1 MLSGKERTYVEH
13 RLEKAPTGIR
23 GFDEIT
29 QGGLPK
35 GRTALVTGGP
45 GTGKTMFAM
54 EFLVKGATEF
64 GEPGVFVSFEETAD
78 ELIANSA
85 SLGFSLPELCDA
97 NLLYIDYVRVERSE
111 IEESGEY
118 DLEGLFIR
126 LSHAINS
133 VGARRLVLDTIETLF
148 SGLPNISILRAELR
162 RLFRWIK
169 DKNIS
174 TIVTGERGAVSLTR
188 EGLEEYVSDCVVLLD
203 HRVTD
208 QISTRRLRVLKYRGS
223 EHGTNEYPFL
233 ISDRGFMVLPITSMK
248 LDYAVGEERVSSGI
262 PRLDAMLG
270 GKGFYRGS
278 LILVSGTAG
287 TGKTAVAASFA
298 DAACHRGEKT
308 MYFAFEESSQQVV
321 RNMRSIG
328 LDLEQWTGKG
338 ILKIVGQR
346 PTIHG
351 LEHHLLSMQFMIDD
365 FRPTTVVVDPVTNLS
380 QVGSLRDVRLMLSRL
395 VDYLKARNIT
405 ILFTSLTQ
413 GGTDAELTD
422 VGISSLA
429 DSWMKLQNL
438 EAGGER
444 NRGISILKS
453 RGMSHSNQVREFLL
467 TDQGIDLVDTYT
479 GPEGV
484 PAGSA
489 RVAREADERAQEAA
503 LRLEIERLEEDRKK
517 RRALLEEQITRL
529 RSEFESAEKEL
540 EGRIRLEKLKMETI
554 FRKRKEMGTSR
565 KAET

>member
-85 SLGFSLPELCDA
+85 SLGLSLPELCDA
-97 NLLYIDYVRVERSE
+97 NLLYMDYVRVERSE

-233 ISDRGFMVLPITSMK
+233 ISDRGFMVLPITSVK

-287 TGKTAVAASFA
+287 TGKTTVAASFA
-298 DAACHRGEKT
+298 DAACRRGEKT
-308 MYFAFEESSQQVV
+308 MYFAFEESAQQVV

-351 LEHHLLSMQFMIDD
+351 LEHHLMSMQFMIDD

-429 DSWMKLQNL
+429 DSWLKLQNL

-453 RGMSHSNQVREFLL
+453 RGMAHSNQVREFLL

>member
-85 SLGFSLPELCDA
+85 SLGLSLPELCDA
-97 NLLYIDYVRVERSE
+97 NLLYMDYVRVERSE

-126 LSHAINS
+126 LSHAINT

-148 SGLPNISILRAELR
+148 SGLSNVSILRAELR
-162 RLFRWIK
+162 RLFRWLK

-174 TIVTGERGAVSLTR
+174 TIVTGERGAESLTR
-188 EGLEEYVSDCVVLLD
+188 EGLEEYVSDCVILPD

-208 QISTRRLRVLKYRGS
+208 QVSTRRLRVLKYRGS

-233 ISDRGFMVLPITSMK
+233 ISDRGFMVLPITSVK

-287 TGKTAVAASFA
+287 TGKTTVAASFA
-298 DAACHRGEKT
+298 DAACRRGEKT
-308 MYFAFEESSQQVV
+308 MYFAFEESAQQVV

-351 LEHHLLSMQFMIDD
+351 LEHHLMSMQFMIDD

-484 PAGSA
+484 LAGSA
-489 RVAREADERAQEAA
+489 RVAREDDERAQEAA

-517 RRALLEEQITRL
+517 RRALLEDQITRL
-529 RSEFESAEKEL
+529 RSEYESAEKEL

>member
-1 MLSGKERTYVEH
+1 M
-13 RLEKAPTGIR
+13 
-23 GFDEIT
+23 
-29 QGGLPK
+29 
-35 GRTALVTGGP
+35 
-45 GTGKTMFAM
+45 
-54 EFLVKGATEF
+54 
-64 GEPGVFVSFEETAD
+64 
-78 ELIANSA
+78 
-85 SLGFSLPELCDA
+85 
-97 NLLYIDYVRVERSE
+97 ERSE

-126 LSHAINS
+126 LSHAINT

-148 SGLPNISILRAELR
+148 SGLSNVSILRAELR
-162 RLFRWIK
+162 RLFRWLK

-174 TIVTGERGAVSLTR
+174 TIVTGERGAESLTR
-188 EGLEEYVSDCVVLLD
+188 EGLEEYVSDCVILLD

-208 QISTRRLRVLKYRGS
+208 QVSTRRLRVLKYRGS

-233 ISDRGFMVLPITSMK
+233 ISDRGFMVLPITSVK

-287 TGKTAVAASFA
+287 TGKTTVAASFA
-298 DAACHRGEKT
+298 DAACRRGEKT
-308 MYFAFEESSQQVV
+308 MYFAFEESAQQVV

-351 LEHHLLSMQFMIDD
+351 LEHHLMSMQFMIDD

-429 DSWMKLQNL
+429 DSWLKLQNL

-453 RGMSHSNQVREFLL
+453 RGMAHSNQVREFLL

-517 RRALLEEQITRL
+517 RRALLEDQITRL
-529 RSEFESAEKEL
+529 RSEYESAEKEL

>member
-85 SLGFSLPELCDA
+85 SLGLSLPELCDA
-97 NLLYIDYVRVERSE
+97 NLLYMDYVRVERSE

-126 LSHAINS
+126 LSHAINT

-148 SGLPNISILRAELR
+148 SGLSNVSILRAELR
-162 RLFRWIK
+162 RLFRWLK

-174 TIVTGERGAVSLTR
+174 TIVTGERGAESLTR
-188 EGLEEYVSDCVVLLD
+188 EGLEEYVSDCVILLD

-208 QISTRRLRVLKYRGS
+208 QVSTRRLRVLKYRGS

-233 ISDRGFMVLPITSMK
+233 ISDRGFMVLPITSVK

-287 TGKTAVAASFA
+287 TGKTTVAASFA
-298 DAACHRGEKT
+298 DAACRRGEKT
-308 MYFAFEESSQQVV
+308 MYFAFEESAQQVV

-484 PAGSA
+484 LAGSA
-489 RVAREADERAQEAA
+489 RVAREDDERAQEAA

>member
-453 RGMSHSNQVREFLL
+453 RGMAHSNQVREFLL

-484 PAGSA
+484 LAGSA
-489 RVAREADERAQEAA
+489 RVAREDDERAQEAA

>member
-287 TGKTAVAASFA
+287 TGKTTVAASFA
-298 DAACHRGEKT
+298 DAACRRGEKT
-308 MYFAFEESSQQVV
+308 MYFAFEESAQQVV

-351 LEHHLLSMQFMIDD
+351 LEHHLMSMQFMIDD

-484 PAGSA
+484 LAGSA
-489 RVAREADERAQEAA
+489 RVAREDDERAQEAA

-517 RRALLEEQITRL
+517 RRALLEDQITRL
-529 RSEFESAEKEL
+529 RSEYESAEKEL

>member
-85 SLGFSLPELCDA
+85 SLGLSLPELCDA
-97 NLLYIDYVRVERSE
+97 NLLYMDYVRVERSE

-126 LSHAINS
+126 LSHAINT

-148 SGLPNISILRAELR
+148 SGLSNVSILRAELR
-162 RLFRWIK
+162 RLFRWLK

-174 TIVTGERGAVSLTR
+174 TIVTGERGAESLTR
-188 EGLEEYVSDCVVLLD
+188 EGLEEYVSDCVILLD

-208 QISTRRLRVLKYRGS
+208 QVSTRRLRVLKYRGS

-233 ISDRGFMVLPITSMK
+233 ISDRGFMVLPITSVK

-287 TGKTAVAASFA
+287 TGKTTVAASFA
-298 DAACHRGEKT
+298 DAACRRGEKT
-308 MYFAFEESSQQVV
+308 MYFAFEESAQQVV

-351 LEHHLLSMQFMIDD
+351 LEHHLMSMQFMIDD

-395 VDYLKARNIT
+395 VNYLKARNIT

-429 DSWMKLQNL
+429 DSWLKLQNL

-453 RGMSHSNQVREFLL
+453 RGMAHSNQVREFLL

-517 RRALLEEQITRL
+517 RRALLEDQITRL
-529 RSEFESAEKEL
+529 RSEYESAEKEL

>member
-85 SLGFSLPELCDA
+85 SLGLSLPELCDA
-97 NLLYIDYVRVERSE
+97 NLLYMDYVRVERSE

-126 LSHAINS
+126 LSHAINT

-148 SGLPNISILRAELR
+148 SGLSNVSILRAELR
-162 RLFRWIK
+162 RLFRWLK

-174 TIVTGERGAVSLTR
+174 TIVTGERGAESLTR
-188 EGLEEYVSDCVVLLD
+188 EGLEEYVSDCVILLD

-208 QISTRRLRVLKYRGS
+208 QVSTRRLRVLKYRGS

-233 ISDRGFMVLPITSMK
+233 ISDRGFMVLPITSVK

-287 TGKTAVAASFA
+287 TGKTTVAASFA
-298 DAACHRGEKT
+298 DAACRRGEKT
-308 MYFAFEESSQQVV
+308 MYFAFEESAQQVV

-351 LEHHLLSMQFMIDD
+351 LEHHLMSMQFMIDD

-429 DSWMKLQNL
+429 DSWLKLQNL

-453 RGMSHSNQVREFLL
+453 RGMAHSNQVREFLL

-484 PAGSA
+484 LAGSA
-489 RVAREADERAQEAA
+489 RVAREDDERAQEAA

>member
-429 DSWMKLQNL
+429 DSWLKLQNL

-453 RGMSHSNQVREFLL
+453 RGMAHSNQVREFLL

-489 RVAREADERAQEAA
+489 RVAREDDERAQEAA

>member
-429 DSWMKLQNL
+429 DSWLKLQNL

>member
-85 SLGFSLPELCDA
+85 SLGLSLPELCDA
-97 NLLYIDYVRVERSE
+97 NLLYMDYVRVERSE

-126 LSHAINS
+126 LSHAINT

-148 SGLPNISILRAELR
+148 SGLSNVSILRAELR
-162 RLFRWIK
+162 RLFRWLK

-174 TIVTGERGAVSLTR
+174 TIVTGERGAESLTR
-188 EGLEEYVSDCVVLLD
+188 EGLEEYVSDCVILLD

-208 QISTRRLRVLKYRGS
+208 QVSTRRLRVLKYRGS

-233 ISDRGFMVLPITSMK
+233 ISDRGFMVLPITSVK

-287 TGKTAVAASFA
+287 TGKTTVAASFA
-298 DAACHRGEKT
+298 DAACRRGEKT
-308 MYFAFEESSQQVV
+308 MYFAFEESAQQVV

-351 LEHHLLSMQFMIDD
+351 LEHHLMSMQFMIDD

-453 RGMSHSNQVREFLL
+453 RGMAHSNQVREFLL

-484 PAGSA
+484 LAGSA
-489 RVAREADERAQEAA
+489 RVAREDDERAQEAA

-517 RRALLEEQITRL
+517 RRALLEDQITRL
-529 RSEFESAEKEL
+529 RSEYESAEKEL

>member
-85 SLGFSLPELCDA
+85 SLGLSLPELCDA
-97 NLLYIDYVRVERSE
+97 NLLYMDYVRVERSE

-126 LSHAINS
+126 LSHAINT

-148 SGLPNISILRAELR
+148 SGLSNVSILRAELR
-162 RLFRWIK
+162 RLFRWLK

-174 TIVTGERGAVSLTR
+174 TIVTGERGAESLTR
-188 EGLEEYVSDCVVLLD
+188 EGLEEYVSDCVILLD

-208 QISTRRLRVLKYRGS
+208 QVSTRRLRVLKYRGS

-233 ISDRGFMVLPITSMK
+233 ISDRGFMVLPITSVK

-351 LEHHLLSMQFMIDD
+351 LEHHLMSMQFMIDD

-429 DSWMKLQNL
+429 DSWLKLQNL

-453 RGMSHSNQVREFLL
+453 RGMAHSNQVREFLL

>member
-85 SLGFSLPELCDA
+85 SLGLSLPELCDA
-97 NLLYIDYVRVERSE
+97 NLLYMDYVRVERSE

-126 LSHAINS
+126 LSHAINT

-148 SGLPNISILRAELR
+148 SGLSNVSILRAELR
-162 RLFRWIK
+162 RLFRWLK

-174 TIVTGERGAVSLTR
+174 TIVTGERGAESLTR
-188 EGLEEYVSDCVVLLD
+188 EGLEEYVSDCVILLD

-208 QISTRRLRVLKYRGS
+208 QVSTRRLRVLKYRGS

-233 ISDRGFMVLPITSMK
+233 ISDRGFMVLPITSVK

-287 TGKTAVAASFA
+287 TGKTTVAASFA
-298 DAACHRGEKT
+298 DAACRRGEKT
-308 MYFAFEESSQQVV
+308 MYFAFEESAQQVV

-351 LEHHLLSMQFMIDD
+351 LEHHLMSMQFMIDD

-429 DSWMKLQNL
+429 DSWLKLQNL

-453 RGMSHSNQVREFLL
+453 RGMAHSNQVREFLL

>member
-85 SLGFSLPELCDA
+85 SLGLSLPELCDA

-429 DSWMKLQNL
+429 DSWLKLQNL

-453 RGMSHSNQVREFLL
+453 RGMAHSNQVREFLL

-489 RVAREADERAQEAA
+489 RVAREDDERAQEAA

>member
-429 DSWMKLQNL
+429 DSWLKLQNL

-517 RRALLEEQITRL
+517 RRALLEDQITRL
-529 RSEFESAEKEL
+529 RSEYESAEKEL

>member
-233 ISDRGFMVLPITSMK
+233 ISDRGFMVLPITSVK
-248 LDYAVGEERVSSGI
+248 LDYAVGE
-262 PRLDAMLG
+262 
-270 GKGFYRGS
+270 
-278 LILVSGTAG
+278 
-287 TGKTAVAASFA
+287 
-298 DAACHRGEKT
+298 
-308 MYFAFEESSQQVV
+308 
-321 RNMRSIG
+321 
-328 LDLEQWTGKG
+328 
-338 ILKIVGQR
+338 
-346 PTIHG
+346 
-351 LEHHLLSMQFMIDD
+351 
-365 FRPTTVVVDPVTNLS
+365 
-380 QVGSLRDVRLMLSRL
+380 
-395 VDYLKARNIT
+395 
-405 ILFTSLTQ
+405 
-413 GGTDAELTD
+413 
-422 VGISSLA
+422 
-429 DSWMKLQNL
+429 
-438 EAGGER
+438 
-444 NRGISILKS
+444 
-453 RGMSHSNQVREFLL
+453 
-467 TDQGIDLVDTYT
+467 
-479 GPEGV
+479 
-484 PAGSA
+484 
-489 RVAREADERAQEAA
+489 
-503 LRLEIERLEEDRKK
+503 
-517 RRALLEEQITRL
+517 
-529 RSEFESAEKEL
+529 
-540 EGRIRLEKLKMETI
+540 
-554 FRKRKEMGTSR
+554 
-565 KAET
+565 

>member
-287 TGKTAVAASFA
+287 TGKTTVAASFA
-298 DAACHRGEKT
+298 DAACRRGEKT
-308 MYFAFEESSQQVV
+308 MYFAFEESAQQVV

-351 LEHHLLSMQFMIDD
+351 LEHHLMSMQFMIDD

-429 DSWMKLQNL
+429 DSWLKLQNL

-453 RGMSHSNQVREFLL
+453 RGMAHSNQVREFLL

-484 PAGSA
+484 LAGSA
-489 RVAREADERAQEAA
+489 RVAREDDERAQEAA

>member
-85 SLGFSLPELCDA
+85 SLGLSLPELCDA
-97 NLLYIDYVRVERSE
+97 NLLYMDYVRVERSE

-148 SGLPNISILRAELR
+148 SGLSNVSILRAELR
-162 RLFRWIK
+162 RLFRWLK

-174 TIVTGERGAVSLTR
+174 TIVTGERGAESLTR
-188 EGLEEYVSDCVVLLD
+188 EGLEEYVSDCVILLD

-208 QISTRRLRVLKYRGS
+208 QVSTRRLRVLKYRGS

-233 ISDRGFMVLPITSMK
+233 ISDRGFMVLPITSVK

-287 TGKTAVAASFA
+287 TGKTTVAASFA
-298 DAACHRGEKT
+298 DAACRRGEKT
-308 MYFAFEESSQQVV
+308 MYFAFEESAQQVV

-351 LEHHLLSMQFMIDD
+351 LEHHLMSMQFMIDD

-484 PAGSA
+484 LAGSA
-489 RVAREADERAQEAA
+489 RVAREDDERAQEAA

-517 RRALLEEQITRL
+517 RRALLEDQITRL
-529 RSEFESAEKEL
+529 RSEYESAEKEL

>member
-85 SLGFSLPELCDA
+85 SLGLSLPELCDA
-97 NLLYIDYVRVERSE
+97 NLLYMDYVRVERSE

-126 LSHAINS
+126 LSHAINT

-148 SGLPNISILRAELR
+148 SGLSNVSILRAELR
-162 RLFRWIK
+162 RLFRWLK

-174 TIVTGERGAVSLTR
+174 TIVTGERGAESLTR
-188 EGLEEYVSDCVVLLD
+188 EGLEEYVSDCVILLD

-208 QISTRRLRVLKYRGS
+208 QVSTRRLRVLKYRGS

-233 ISDRGFMVLPITSMK
+233 ISDRGFMVLPITSVK

-287 TGKTAVAASFA
+287 TGKTTVAASFA
-298 DAACHRGEKT
+298 DAACRRGEKT
-308 MYFAFEESSQQVV
+308 MYFAFEESAQQVV

-351 LEHHLLSMQFMIDD
+351 LEHHLMSMQFMIDD

-429 DSWMKLQNL
+429 DSWLKLQNL

-453 RGMSHSNQVREFLL
+453 RGMAHSNQVREFLL

-517 RRALLEEQITRL
+517 RRALLEDQITRL
-529 RSEFESAEKEL
+529 RSEYESAEKEL

>member
-308 MYFAFEESSQQVV
+308 MYFAFEESAQQVV

-429 DSWMKLQNL
+429 DSWLKLQNL

-453 RGMSHSNQVREFLL
+453 RGMAHSNQVREFLL

>member
-85 SLGFSLPELCDA
+85 SLGLSLPELCDA

-429 DSWMKLQNL
+429 DSWLKLQNL

-453 RGMSHSNQVREFLL
+453 RGMAHSNQVREFLL

>member
-85 SLGFSLPELCDA
+85 SLGLSLPELCDA
-97 NLLYIDYVRVERSE
+97 NLLYMDYVRVERSE

-126 LSHAINS
+126 LSHAINT

-148 SGLPNISILRAELR
+148 SGLSNVSILRAELR
-162 RLFRWIK
+162 RLFRWLK

-174 TIVTGERGAVSLTR
+174 TIVTGERGAESLTR
-188 EGLEEYVSDCVVLLD
+188 EGLEEYVSDCVILLD

-208 QISTRRLRVLKYRGS
+208 QVSTRRLRVLKYRGS

-233 ISDRGFMVLPITSMK
+233 ISDRGFMVLPITSVK

-287 TGKTAVAASFA
+287 TGKTTVAASFA
-298 DAACHRGEKT
+298 DAACRRGEKT
-308 MYFAFEESSQQVV
+308 MYFAFEESAQQVV

-517 RRALLEEQITRL
+517 RRALLEDQITRL
-529 RSEFESAEKEL
+529 RSEYESAEKEL

>member
-85 SLGFSLPELCDA
+85 SLGLSLPELCDA

-126 LSHAINS
+126 LSHAINT

-148 SGLPNISILRAELR
+148 SGLSNVSILRAELR
-162 RLFRWIK
+162 RLFRWLK

-174 TIVTGERGAVSLTR
+174 TIVTGERGAESLTR
-188 EGLEEYVSDCVVLLD
+188 EGLEEYVSDCVILLD

-208 QISTRRLRVLKYRGS
+208 QVSTRRLRVLKYRGS

-233 ISDRGFMVLPITSMK
+233 ISDRGFMVLPITSVK

-429 DSWMKLQNL
+429 DSWLKLQNL

-453 RGMSHSNQVREFLL
+453 RGMAHSNQVREFLL

>member
-489 RVAREADERAQEAA
+489 RVAREDDERAQEAA

>member
-85 SLGFSLPELCDA
+85 SLGLSLPELCDA
-97 NLLYIDYVRVERSE
+97 NLLYMDYVRVERSE

-126 LSHAINS
+126 LSHAINT

-148 SGLPNISILRAELR
+148 SGLSNVSILRAELR
-162 RLFRWIK
+162 RLFRWLK

-174 TIVTGERGAVSLTR
+174 TIVTGERGAESLTR
-188 EGLEEYVSDCVVLLD
+188 EGLEEYVSDCVILLD

-208 QISTRRLRVLKYRGS
+208 QVSTRRLRVLKYRGS

-233 ISDRGFMVLPITSMK
+233 ISDRGFMVLPITSVK

-287 TGKTAVAASFA
+287 TGKTTVAASFA
-298 DAACHRGEKT
+298 DAACRRGEKT
-308 MYFAFEESSQQVV
+308 MYFAFEESAQQVV

-351 LEHHLLSMQFMIDD
+351 LEHHLMSMQFMIDD

>member
-188 EGLEEYVSDCVVLLD
+188 EGLEEYVSDCVILLD

-429 DSWMKLQNL
+429 DSWLKLQNL

-453 RGMSHSNQVREFLL
+453 RGMAHSNQVREFLL

>member
-85 SLGFSLPELCDA
+85 SLGLSLPELCDA
-97 NLLYIDYVRVERSE
+97 NLLYMDYVRVERSE

-351 LEHHLLSMQFMIDD
+351 LEHHLMSMQFMIDD

-429 DSWMKLQNL
+429 DSWLKLQNL

>member
-85 SLGFSLPELCDA
+85 SLGLSLPELCDA
-97 NLLYIDYVRVERSE
+97 NLLYMDYVRVERSE

-126 LSHAINS
+126 LSHAINT

-148 SGLPNISILRAELR
+148 SGLSNVSILRAELR
-162 RLFRWIK
+162 RLFRWLK

-174 TIVTGERGAVSLTR
+174 TIVTGERGAESLTR
-188 EGLEEYVSDCVVLLD
+188 EGLEEYVSDCVILLD

-208 QISTRRLRVLKYRGS
+208 QVSTRRLRVLKYRGS

-233 ISDRGFMVLPITSMK
+233 ISDRGFMVLPITSVK

-351 LEHHLLSMQFMIDD
+351 LEHHLMSMQFMIDD

-429 DSWMKLQNL
+429 DSWLKLQNL

>member
-1 MLSGKERTYVEH
+1 
-13 RLEKAPTGIR
+13 
-23 GFDEIT
+23 
-29 QGGLPK
+29 
-35 GRTALVTGGP
+35 
-45 GTGKTMFAM
+45 
-54 EFLVKGATEF
+54 
-64 GEPGVFVSFEETAD
+64 
-78 ELIANSA
+78 
-85 SLGFSLPELCDA
+85 
-97 NLLYIDYVRVERSE
+97 
-111 IEESGEY
+111 
-118 DLEGLFIR
+118 
-126 LSHAINS
+126 
-133 VGARRLVLDTIETLF
+133 
-148 SGLPNISILRAELR
+148 
-162 RLFRWIK
+162 
-169 DKNIS
+169 
-174 TIVTGERGAVSLTR
+174 
-188 EGLEEYVSDCVVLLD
+188 
-203 HRVTD
+203 
-208 QISTRRLRVLKYRGS
+208 
-223 EHGTNEYPFL
+223 
-233 ISDRGFMVLPITSMK
+233 
-248 LDYAVGEERVSSGI
+248 
-262 PRLDAMLG
+262 
-270 GKGFYRGS
+270 
-278 LILVSGTAG
+278 
-287 TGKTAVAASFA
+287 
-298 DAACHRGEKT
+298 
-308 MYFAFEESSQQVV
+308 
-321 RNMRSIG
+321 MRSIG

-484 PAGSA
+484 LAGSA
-489 RVAREADERAQEAA
+489 RVAREDDERAQEAA

-517 RRALLEEQITRL
+517 RRALLEDQITRL
-529 RSEFESAEKEL
+529 RSEYESAEKEL

>member
-429 DSWMKLQNL
+429 DSWLKLQNL

-453 RGMSHSNQVREFLL
+453 RGMAHSNQVREFLL

-517 RRALLEEQITRL
+517 RRALLEDQITRL
-529 RSEFESAEKEL
+529 RSEYESAEKEL

>member
-85 SLGFSLPELCDA
+85 SLGLSLPELCDA
-97 NLLYIDYVRVERSE
+97 NLLYMDYVRVERSE

-126 LSHAINS
+126 LSHAINT

-148 SGLPNISILRAELR
+148 SGLSNVSILRAELR
-162 RLFRWIK
+162 RLFRWLK

-174 TIVTGERGAVSLTR
+174 TIVTGERGAESLTR
-188 EGLEEYVSDCVVLLD
+188 EGLEEYVSDCVILLD

-208 QISTRRLRVLKYRGS
+208 QVSTRRLRVLKYRGS

-233 ISDRGFMVLPITSMK
+233 ISDRGFMVLPITSVK

-287 TGKTAVAASFA
+287 TGKTTVAASFA
-298 DAACHRGEKT
+298 DAACRRGEKT
-308 MYFAFEESSQQVV
+308 MYFAFEESAQQVV

-351 LEHHLLSMQFMIDD
+351 LEHHLMSMQFMIDD

-484 PAGSA
+484 LAGSA
-489 RVAREADERAQEAA
+489 RVAREDDERAQEAA

>member
-85 SLGFSLPELCDA
+85 SLGLSLPELCDA
-97 NLLYIDYVRVERSE
+97 NLLYMDYVRVERSE

-126 LSHAINS
+126 LSHAINT

-148 SGLPNISILRAELR
+148 SGLSNVSILRAELR
-162 RLFRWIK
+162 RLFRWLK

-174 TIVTGERGAVSLTR
+174 TIVTGERGAESLTR
-188 EGLEEYVSDCVVLLD
+188 EGLEEYVSDCVILLD

-208 QISTRRLRVLKYRGS
+208 QVSTRRLRVLKYRGS

-233 ISDRGFMVLPITSMK
+233 ISDRGFMVLPITSVK

-287 TGKTAVAASFA
+287 TGKTTVAASFA
-298 DAACHRGEKT
+298 DAACRRGEKT
-308 MYFAFEESSQQVV
+308 MYFAFEESAQQVV

-351 LEHHLLSMQFMIDD
+351 LEHHLMSMQFMIDD

-517 RRALLEEQITRL
+517 RRALLEDQITRL
-529 RSEFESAEKEL
+529 RSEYESAEKEL

>member
-85 SLGFSLPELCDA
+85 SLGLSLPELCDA
-97 NLLYIDYVRVERSE
+97 NLLYMDYVRVERSE

-126 LSHAINS
+126 LSHAINT

-148 SGLPNISILRAELR
+148 SGLSNVSILRAELR
-162 RLFRWIK
+162 RLFRWLK

-174 TIVTGERGAVSLTR
+174 TIVTGERGAESLTR
-188 EGLEEYVSDCVVLLD
+188 EGLEEYVSDCVILLD

-208 QISTRRLRVLKYRGS
+208 QVSTRRLRVLKYRGS

-233 ISDRGFMVLPITSMK
+233 ISDRGFMVLPITSVK

-287 TGKTAVAASFA
+287 TGKTTVAASFA
-298 DAACHRGEKT
+298 DAACRRGEKT

>member
-429 DSWMKLQNL
+429 DSWLKLQNL

-453 RGMSHSNQVREFLL
+453 RGMAHSNQVREFLL

-489 RVAREADERAQEAA
+489 RVAREDDERAQEAA

-529 RSEFESAEKEL
+529 RSEFEKI
-540 EGRIRLEKLKMETI
+540 GR
-554 FRKRKEMGTSR
+554 
-565 KAET
+565 AHV

>member
-287 TGKTAVAASFA
+287 TGKTTVAASFA
-298 DAACHRGEKT
+298 DAACRRGEKT
-308 MYFAFEESSQQVV
+308 MYFAFEESAQQVV

-351 LEHHLLSMQFMIDD
+351 LEHHLMSMQFMIDD

-429 DSWMKLQNL
+429 DSWLKLQNL

-453 RGMSHSNQVREFLL
+453 RGMAHSNQVREFLL

>member
-85 SLGFSLPELCDA
+85 SLGLSLPELCDA
-97 NLLYIDYVRVERSE
+97 NLLYMDYVRVERSE

-126 LSHAINS
+126 LSHAINT

-148 SGLPNISILRAELR
+148 SGLSNVSILRAELR
-162 RLFRWIK
+162 RLFRWLK

-174 TIVTGERGAVSLTR
+174 TIVTGERGAESLTR
-188 EGLEEYVSDCVVLLD
+188 EGLEEYVSDCVILLD

-208 QISTRRLRVLKYRGS
+208 QVSTRRLRVLKYRGS

-233 ISDRGFMVLPITSMK
+233 ISDRGFMVLPITSVK

-287 TGKTAVAASFA
+287 TGKTTVAASFA
-298 DAACHRGEKT
+298 DAACRRGEKT
-308 MYFAFEESSQQVV
+308 MYFAFEESAQQVV

-351 LEHHLLSMQFMIDD
+351 LEHHLMSMQFMIDD

-429 DSWMKLQNL
+429 DSWLKLQNL